1 MGFRFVLFI
10 CAFFSAFFA
19 FAGVPRPVEL
29 ADILAWKGA
38 AVSSDGR
45 WFAYQ
50 AVPTEGDGTV
60 VVRSLADGKE
70 QRDAI
75 GDGMGTGPV
84 FSDDGKWVALAVHP
98 TTKEGK
104 ALRKQKKAPQRKA
117 VLLELATG
125 KKTEFEKIRGFAFN
139 GEAATHLALHRYGAE
154 GPAAPPAAAGPGAT
168 PSNRPMGADL
178 LLVEL
183 ASGQQ
188 LNFGNVSEYEFDKKG
203 TSLAFVIDA
212 QDQAGNGVQWRD
224 MKTGAVLP
232 VDSARAWYKGLTWTE
247 KGDALAVVRG
257 VEDKGYEDKLYT
269 VVGAKL
275 GAGGIV
281 EKVTFD
287 PKTAGELTAS
297 ANRAP
302 YWMDDLSAVV
312 FGVVEPKKKKAGKG
326 EEKKDE
332 PKKEDDAEQPDLVLW
347 HFLDKR
353 LPAMQQV
360 KETQDKNF
368 SYVAL
373 YRPAEQKFV
382 RLADETMRT
391 VRVNAQSQW
400 AVGVDTRDY
409 ERMSNLDGRRYSDV
423 FAVDLK
429 TGERKR
435 ALTQARWFYDASPD
449 GTHLLS
455 YRDGH
460 FYTFEIATGKSFNV
474 TEKLGTSFV
483 NTEDDHNVDKS
494 PRRQFGWS
502 KDGKYA
508 LLQDG
513 WDLWRVPVHG
523 GGGTNLTANGK
534 RERIRYE
541 QIFELD
547 PETRGTDLSQPVYV
561 RMYGEWTKKSGVTRV
576 EGGVSKSLE
585 WGDAAYAG
593 LLKAEGAE
601 VFAYIRQSPTEVPE
615 YYSAG
620 AMLGDGAK
628 ITDMNPQKGDL
639 ALSAGARL
647 VDYTSDKGD
656 KLQAALLL
664 PAGYEPGKRYPLL
677 VYIYERMSQTMNLFP
692 PMGNNGFSP
701 GASTSNGYAVLLPD
715 IQYTVKDPGMSAVWC
730 VVPAVKAAVATGI
743 ADAERVGLQG
753 HSWGGYQTAFL
764 VTQTKTFKAAVAGAP
779 LTDMVSMY
787 SSVYWNTGSANQ
799 PIFESSQGRFTG
811 SYLEQPEAYVRN
823 SPVYHGNKVETP
835 LMILH
840 NDRDGAVDFTQGV
853 DYFNTLKRL
862 QKPVMMLQY

>member
-75 GDGMGTGPV
+75 GDGMGRGPV

-312 FGVVEPKKKKAGKG
+312 FGVVEPKKKK
-326 EEKKDE
+326 DE

-347 HFLDKR
+347 HFFDKR

-400 AVGVDTRDY
+400 AVG
-409 ERMSNLDGRRYSDV
+409 
-423 FAVDLK
+423 
-429 TGERKR
+429 
-435 ALTQARWFYDASPD
+435 
-449 GTHLLS
+449 
-455 YRDGH
+455 
-460 FYTFEIATGKSFNV
+460 
-474 TEKLGTSFV
+474 
-483 NTEDDHNVDKS
+483 
-494 PRRQFGWS
+494 
-502 KDGKYA
+502 
-508 LLQDG
+508 
-513 WDLWRVPVHG
+513 
-523 GGGTNLTANGK
+523 
-534 RERIRYE
+534 
-541 QIFELD
+541 
-547 PETRGTDLSQPVYV
+547 
-561 RMYGEWTKKSGVTRV
+561 
-576 EGGVSKSLE
+576 
-585 WGDAAYAG
+585 
-593 LLKAEGAE
+593 
-601 VFAYIRQSPTEVPE
+601 
-615 YYSAG
+615 
-620 AMLGDGAK
+620 
-628 ITDMNPQKGDL
+628 
-639 ALSAGARL
+639 
-647 VDYTSDKGD
+647 
-656 KLQAALLL
+656 
-664 PAGYEPGKRYPLL
+664 
-677 VYIYERMSQTMNLFP
+677 
-692 PMGNNGFSP
+692 
-701 GASTSNGYAVLLPD
+701 
-715 IQYTVKDPGMSAVWC
+715 
-730 VVPAVKAAVATGI
+730 
-743 ADAERVGLQG
+743 
-753 HSWGGYQTAFL
+753 GGYPGL
-764 VTQTKTFKAAVAGAP
+764 
-779 LTDMVSMY
+779 
-787 SSVYWNTGSANQ
+787 
-799 PIFESSQGRFTG
+799 
-811 SYLEQPEAYVRN
+811 
-823 SPVYHGNKVETP
+823 
-835 LMILH
+835 
-840 NDRDGAVDFTQGV
+840 
-853 DYFNTLKRL
+853 
-862 QKPVMMLQY
+862 